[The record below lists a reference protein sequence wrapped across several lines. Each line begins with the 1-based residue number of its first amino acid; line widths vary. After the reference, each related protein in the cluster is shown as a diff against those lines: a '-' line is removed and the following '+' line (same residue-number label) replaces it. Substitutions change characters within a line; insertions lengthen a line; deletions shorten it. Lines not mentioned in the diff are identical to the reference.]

1 MQEIITTSWSGN
13 KMKKIILILLISV
26 FAFAKVNYAEPM
38 PDFENPRK
46 WLIRV
51 NSSEPEKLNHI
62 LNAINNVLKG
72 YPEEALQIEIIFYA
86 NGVRATRKDYDEKVL
101 ARIRSL
107 MIYDTIE
114 FIVCKNTMDTM
125 GWKKSE
131 FMDGVDYVQIGIA
144 EVIERVADGW
154 IDVSPY

>member
-1 MQEIITTSWSGN
+1 
-13 KMKKIILILLISV
+13 MKKLFLVLILTV
-26 FAFAKVNYAEPM
+26 VAFAQVNFADPK
-38 PDFENPRK
+38 PSFENPRK

-51 NSSEPEKLNHI
+51 NSNETEKLNHI
-62 LNAINNVLKG
+62 LNAVNNVLKG
-72 YPEEALQIEIIFYA
+72 YPEETLQIEIVFYA
-86 NGVRATRKDYDEKVL
+86 NGIRATRKDYDEKIL

-114 FIVCKNTMDTM
+114 FLVCKNTMDTM

>member
-1 MQEIITTSWSGN
+1 
-13 KMKKIILILLISV
+13 MKKLILILLVSV

-46 WLIRV
+46 WIIRI
-51 NSSEPEKLNHI
+51 NSSETSKVNHI
-62 LNAINNVLKG
+62 LNAVNNVLKG
-72 YPEEALQIEIIFYA
+72 YPEEALQIELVFYA
-86 NGVRATRKDYDEKVL
+86 NGIRVTRKDYDEKIH

-114 FIVCKNTMDTM
+114 FVVCKNTMDTM
-125 GWKKSE
+125 GWKKDE
-131 FMDGVDYVQIGIA
+131 FIDGVEYVQIGIA
-144 EVIERVADGW
+144 EVIEKIASGW